1 MLSNIL
7 FVYALLGT
15 DFPICTVNDF
25 QDYAEVEYVEDLFY
39 VFWIDRR
46 FYFVNEKFAIFG
58 ARVGMDGHVID
69 PNGKLVFCDS
79 TADGLD
85 VASDMNNLF
94 IVSRNHC

>member
-1 MLSNIL
+1 MLSSIVL
-7 FVYALLGT
+7 VYALFGA
-15 DFPICTVNDF
+15 DFPICIVNDF
-25 QDYAEVEYVEDLFY
+25 QQYAEVEFAYDLFY

-46 FYFVNEKFAIFG
+46 YYFINEKFALYG

-69 PNGKLVFCDS
+69 PNGKMVFCDS

-85 VASDMNNLF
+85 VASDPNNLF